1 MSVNGLFE
9 KLSTKSSFKRL
20 VFITDEGKCRRFT
33 GIVFYLHEQFLNG
46 LQSNPKLFA
55 HDTSLFPTVQFFTKS
70 ADNLNKTAKISKVTI

>member
-33 GIVFYLHEQFLNG
+33 GIVFYLHEQF
-46 LQSNPKLFA
+46 SKRF
-55 HDTSLFPTVQFFTKS
+55 TV
-70 ADNLNKTAKISKVTI
+70 